1 MKKLIIAATAVIL
14 STSAMAWG
22 DREQGALAG
31 ILGTILWQ
39 KIDQNGKPQ
48 GEPVVIE
55 KEVIV
60 ERPVYRVNRV
70 KQCEELPIYD
80 YDNQH
85 KIIGYRRTC
94 Q

>member
-1 MKKLIIAATAVIL
+1 MKKLITAATAVIL

-22 DREQGALAG
+22 DREQGVLTG

-60 ERPVYRVNRV
+60 ERPVYRV

-80 YDNQH
+80 NQH
-85 KIIGYRRTC
+85 KIVGYRRTC

>member
-1 MKKLIIAATAVIL
+1 MKKTIIVAAAAAIL

-39 KIDQNGKPQ
+39 KIDENGKPQ

-55 KEVIV
+55 REVIV
-60 ERPVYRVNRV
+60 EKPIYRERRV
-70 KQCEELPIYD
+70 RCEELPIYD